1 MTETS
6 TLFEQLERAL
16 ELEDYGKASV
26 IFSKLSV
33 YIGTF
38 NDELLECYEYAQYLL
53 ENYEEEDD
61 EYYYD
66 EPSEYDEWLDFD
78 PDC

>member
-1 MTETS
+1 MTEAA

-78 PDC
+78 ADC